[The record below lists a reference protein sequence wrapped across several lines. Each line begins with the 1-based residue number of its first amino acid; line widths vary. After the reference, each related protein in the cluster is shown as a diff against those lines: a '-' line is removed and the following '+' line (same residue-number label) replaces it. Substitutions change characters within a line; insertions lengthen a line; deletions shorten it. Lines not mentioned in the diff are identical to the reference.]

1 MHTVLGLTDFPDVLD
16 DSLSVPG
23 ITLTCCQFN
32 PHGTLVAAGSREGHI
47 VLFDFLTR
55 SVAKTLTY
63 PSLLLT
69 AAAPPLI
76 DPLSPFVRPPP
87 PVVSAKS
94 DRFVNLP
101 PTSVSCCSWSSNSRR
116 LLTAFADGLACLW
129 DVLSGE
135 LLAMVKHTS
144 WMKHAQLQP
153 RDSFE
158 CLLCPN
164 DEEPVVVHFRKS
176 TTPTTADGG
185 EAAVDATTTAPASS
199 LLSHSIRPVSA
210 SVFPSADTKKETL
223 TFALYDHT
231 GHYIVA
237 GGSKCGLYVFA
248 RDGLSPISTQALS
261 TGRASSVLSMC
272 RSNCGR
278 FLLVNTADRTLRLWA
293 CNNHNS
299 KPAST
304 STSSPSPSSTSS
316 SPLQPPPPPQ
326 FSHVQHHAD
335 VVDRIAWKRA
345 IFSHTADY
353 LIGGR
358 GDRFSH
364 QLYVW
369 DRVAQQLVRVI
380 DGAEEG
386 LVDIAFHPRQ
396 CFMLVVGSSGRCY
409 VWCKRVERIQ
419 EAVLNA
425 FAPDFVVLDDNEEY
439 IEREDEFD
447 VKHIKPPQQ
456 QQQQPPLAA
465 HGLHTHSSDQ
475 SVAAADGM
483 DGTVG
488 VARDGHDELGADSVD
503 ICGLD
508 GVVDEDEGGGEEGR
522 PLVTLPLD
530 QAPLVNGGTS
540 ASDVAGVAEPVHKR
554 QKTLT

>member
-1 MHTVLGLTDFPDVLD
+1 MHSILGLSDFPDVLE

-23 ITLTCCQFN
+23 IALTCCQFN
-32 PHGTLVAAGSREGHI
+32 RHGTLVAAGSREGHI

-55 SVAKTLTY
+55 SVAKTLSY
-63 PSLLLT
+63 PASHLT
-69 AAAPPLI
+69 AAAQPLI
-76 DPLSPFVRPPP
+76 DPTSPFARPPP

-94 DRFVNLP
+94 ERFVNLP
-101 PTSVSCCSWSSNSRR
+101 PASVTCCGWSSNSRR
-116 LLTAFADGLACLW
+116 LVAGYGDGLVCLW

-135 LLAMVKHTS
+135 LLAMVKHAS
-144 WMKHAQLQP
+144 WMKQAQLQP
-153 RDSFE
+153 RDGLE

-164 DEEPVVVHFRKS
+164 EEEPIVLHFHKPALSPAIATRN
-176 TTPTTADGG
+176 G
-185 EAAVDATTTAPASS
+185 EAAVESNGTTAAAALSS
-199 LLSHSIRPVSA
+199 SSSLSSPLLSHSIQPVSSSA
-210 SVFPSADTKKETL
+210 FPTADTKKEVL
-223 TFALYDHT
+223 TFALYHHT
-231 GHYIVA
+231 GHYIIA

-248 RDGLSPISTQALS
+248 RDGLSPIGTQPLT

-272 RSNCGR
+272 RSSCGR

-293 CNNHNS
+293 CSNHTS
-299 KPAST
+299 TPAS
-304 STSSPSPSSTSS
+304 SASS
-316 SPLQPPPPPQ
+316 PPPPPQ
-326 FSHVQHHAD
+326 FSHVQDHAD

-345 IFSHTADY
+345 TFSHTADY
-353 LIGGR
+353 LVGGR

-386 LVDIAFHPRQ
+386 LVDIAFHPSQ
-396 CFMLVVGSSGRCY
+396 CFMLVVGTSGRCY

-447 VKHIKPPQQ
+447 VKHIKSLPTTPVKAH
-456 QQQQPPLAA
+456 AA
-465 HGLHTHSSDQ
+465 VVADDAGGGGL
-475 SVAAADGM
+475 
-483 DGTVG
+483 VG
-488 VARDGHDELGADSVD
+488 VVEDGGGEGEGEEGVD

-508 GVVDEDEGGGEEGR
+508 GVVEDEEDEASEEGK
-522 PLVTLPLD
+522 PLLTLPLD
-530 QAPLVNGGTS
+530 RSQLTSSNSSNGDGA
-540 ASDVAGVAEPVHKR
+540 ASEPASKR
-554 QKTLT
+554 QKSVA